1 VSTDAENY
9 SSKGGN
15 ILVGTPG
22 RIEDLLLG
30 KSTGGHRKSVLIL
43 AVSRTRIVAV
53 KFSGLLSPNLLLF
66 AHIRIYPPIFTK
78 NMKWTFDYYFYLTSF

>member
-30 KSTGGHRKSVLIL
+30 KSTGGHGKSALFL
-43 AVSRTRIVAV
+43 AGSRIRIISVT
-53 KFSGLLSPNLLLF
+53 FSDLLNPNLLLF
-66 AHIRIYPPIFTK
+66 AQIWIHLTLKI
-78 NMKWTFDYYFYLTSF
+78 WTFCYYFNLT